1 MKKIMNWLISPY
13 YNTIEYKNVKCRY
26 CGTKIIFNQNIKSRN
41 DHINPL
47 NLDNSPHN
55 CFEFNQKG
63 GLSYGNK

>member
-13 YNTIEYKNVKCRY
+13 YNSIEYKNVKCRY

-47 NLDNSPHN
+47 NLDI
-55 CFEFNQKG
+55 NQKG